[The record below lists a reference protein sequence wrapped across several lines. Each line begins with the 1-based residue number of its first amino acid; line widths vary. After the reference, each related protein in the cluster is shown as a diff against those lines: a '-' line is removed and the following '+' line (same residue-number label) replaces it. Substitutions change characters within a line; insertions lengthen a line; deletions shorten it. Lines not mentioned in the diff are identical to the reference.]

1 MIIQALTN
9 LSGIFGCDYNE
20 GQGLNSQLKY
30 LDVNKLRDEGSEIL
44 ITFIQLAST
53 HTALKG
59 MVQGKHH
66 VQRFSDDFW
75 VPQPSCS
82 MVFDFFFIFITTPEG
97 HVRVHFANLNL
108 ISVRHRKYRLIILLY
123 LHLLSCSSTLDLLFF
138 SGSGASTLARELEPP
153 RP

>member
-1 MIIQALTN
+1 MTN

-20 GQGLNSQLKY
+20 GQGLNSQLEY

-44 ITFIQLAST
+44 ITLFQLAST

-82 MVFDFFFIFITTPEG
+82 MVFDGCP
-97 HVRVHFANLNL
+97 L
-108 ISVRHRKYRLIILLY
+108 SVRLCDGHIPSSQSRSARVSRTVSPIL
-123 LHLLSCSSTLDLLFF
+123 
-138 SGSGASTLARELEPP
+138 
-153 RP
+153 